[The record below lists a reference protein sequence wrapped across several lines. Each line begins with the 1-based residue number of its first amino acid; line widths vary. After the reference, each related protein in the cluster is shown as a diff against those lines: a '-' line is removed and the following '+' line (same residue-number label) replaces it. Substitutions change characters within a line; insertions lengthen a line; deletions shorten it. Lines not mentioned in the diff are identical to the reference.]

1 MDLGNLKNANAR
13 SLIYEQLDVHHGK
26 RSKYMLKLEDYFLI
40 DEDVERLA
48 SILER
53 WHTIIKNMRYLVENK
68 DVVNE
73 LLGSFE
79 TLKSQ
84 ATNTESNTYQTEDN
98 ELVAQKFAQLESSL
112 QVSETVSSQRRGTSE
127 LAASSRA
134 ATDAGATVEMSIDS
148 NRIRKRKMVSSGED

>member
-53 WHTIIKNMRYLVENK
+53 WHTIIKNMRYLIENK
-68 DVVNE
+68 DVTNE

-79 TLKSQ
+79 TLNTHG
-84 ATNTESNTYQTEDN
+84 TNTESATYQTEDN
-98 ELVAQKFAQLESSL
+98 ELVAQKFA
-112 QVSETVSSQRRGTSE
+112 
-127 LAASSRA
+127 
-134 ATDAGATVEMSIDS
+134 
-148 NRIRKRKMVSSGED
+148 

>member
-1 MDLGNLKNANAR
+1 
-13 SLIYEQLDVHHGK
+13 
-26 RSKYMLKLEDYFLI
+26 MLKLEDYFLI

-53 WHTIIKNMRYLVENK
+53 CHTIIKNMRYLVENK

-112 QVSETVSSQRRGTSE
+112 QVSETVSSQRRGNSE

-148 NRIRKRKMVSSGED
+148 NRIRKRQMLSSGAD

>member
-1 MDLGNLKNANAR
+1 MDLANLKNANAR
-13 SLIYEQLDVHHGK
+13 SLIYEQLDVHQGA
-26 RSKYMLKLEDYFLI
+26 RSKYQLKLEDYFLL

-53 WHTIIKNMRYLVENK
+53 WHTIIKNMRYLIENK
-68 DVVNE
+68 DVCTE

-84 ATNTESNTYQTEDN
+84 ASMTESNTYQTEDN

-112 QVSETVSSQRRGTSE
+112 QVDTVSSQRRGHSE
-127 LAASSRA
+127 LAPSSRT
-134 ATDAGATVEMSIDS
+134 ATDSGATVEMSIDS
-148 NRIRKRKMVSSGED
+148 SRVRRNRRNPGAD

>member
-53 WHTIIKNMRYLVENK
+53 WHTIIKNMRYLIENK

-148 NRIRKRKMVSSGED
+148 NRIRKRKMMSSGAD

>member
-1 MDLGNLKNANAR
+1 
-13 SLIYEQLDVHHGK
+13 
-26 RSKYMLKLEDYFLI
+26 MLKLEDYFLI

-112 QVSETVSSQRRGTSE
+112 QVSETVSSQRRGNSE

-148 NRIRKRKMVSSGED
+148 NRIRKRQMLSSGAD